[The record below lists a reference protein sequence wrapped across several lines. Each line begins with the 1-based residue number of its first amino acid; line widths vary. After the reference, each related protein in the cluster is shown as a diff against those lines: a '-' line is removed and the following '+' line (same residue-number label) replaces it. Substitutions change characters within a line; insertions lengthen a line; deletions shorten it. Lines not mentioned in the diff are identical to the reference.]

1 MSLEVIWLDL
11 QGVSEFW
18 ITSEFVTSISL
29 YQKLFYVEVDSSD
42 PEPETSNVTEEHNLI
57 I

>member
-42 PEPETSNVTEEHNLI
+42 PEPETSNVTEEHDLI

>member
-11 QGVSEFW
+11 QGVSEIW

-42 PEPETSNVTEEHNLI
+42 PEPETSNVTEERDLI